1 MLRWTLIFLV
11 VALIAAVFGFAGIA
25 AASAG
30 MARILFFIVL
40 ILFVASLLSGFI
52 RGCDGKVAEKT

>member
-1 MLRWTLIFLV
+1 MEVTH
-11 VALIAAVFGFAGIA
+11 VALDTHFSCGGVDSGCIWIGGIA

-30 MARILFFIVL
+30 MARILFFIFL

-52 RGCDGKVAEKT
+52 RRV